1 MPFATPRIL
10 YFSAEESVVY
20 KSSGG
25 ALEVE
30 ARFEGRLGTEGALAA
45 FHGYLQDQ
53 RGALFA
59 VLADV
64 AGEDFHEEQVPYL
77 RGSDREQLLARRIA
91 QRYRDTRLAA
101 ALTLGQVTTAERR
114 NERVLLASFTNTQ
127 LLASWLDALEEAGTR
142 LAGVYSVPLL
152 APALAASL
160 GARDARV
167 LVVTVNRAGV
177 RQCYVEQGRL
187 RFARLE
193 RTVDLAPAAL
203 AAFVHSETQRLV
215 QYLVTLRAL
224 PRDGGPV
231 HAFVVAPP
239 GERAVFEQAL
249 PSDARLMVRTIDFA
263 DALRSAKLRRAPEGA
278 AAEALFVH
286 LAARK
291 PPSQQ
296 FASRDDRR
304 RYLLWQLQRGI
315 AGAGAA
321 AFLACALVGG
331 SRWVEAMGVRGQAA
345 EQALEARNAAQR
357 YERITASFPVTETST
372 ENLKV
377 TVVEFRRIA
386 ERAAAPEHALAH
398 VSRVLERYPQFEL
411 DTLRWSAGR
420 PNELRD
426 APKPAA
432 VAGAKPPAEDATLVL
447 VELSGRVN
455 ATQRNDYRGI
465 TAQVQGFAGSLIGD
479 GYDLVRTQLPFDVT
493 SEGTLSGDIGGQNES
508 GEAPRFTVTLA
519 RRLQ

>member
-1 MPFATPRIL
+1 MATPRIL
-10 YFSAEESVVY
+10 YFSAEESLVCR
-20 KSSGG
+20 SAGG
-25 ALEVE
+25 TLEVE
-30 ARFEGRLGTEGALAA
+30 ARFQGEGALAA
-45 FHGYLQDQ
+45 FSAYLEGQ

-59 VLADV
+59 VLADL

-77 RGSDREQLLARRIA
+77 RGSDREQLLARRLA

-101 ALTLGQVTTAERR
+101 ALSLGQVTTPERR

-152 APALAASL
+152 APALAATL
-160 GARDARV
+160 GAREQRV

-193 RTVDLAPAAL
+193 RSVELAPAAL

-215 QYLVTLRAL
+215 QYLLTLRAL
-224 PRDGGPV
+224 PREGAAV
-231 HAFVVAPP
+231 QAIVVAPP
-239 GERAVFEQAL
+239 GQRATFEQAL
-249 PSDARLMVRTIDFA
+249 PSDARLTVRVVDFA
-263 DALRSAKLRRAPEGA
+263 DALRAAKLRRAPQDA
-278 AAEALFVH
+278 LAEALFVQ
-286 LAARK
+286 LAAKR
-291 PPSQQ
+291 PPAQQ

-304 RYLLWQLQRGI
+304 RYRLWQLQR
-315 AGAGAA
+315 AVAAAGAA
-321 AFLACALVGG
+321 AFLACALVAG
-331 SRWVEAMGVRGQAA
+331 SRWLEAMGVREQAS
-345 EQALEARNAAQR
+345 EQALQARDAAQR

-386 ERAAAPEHALAH
+386 GRTAAPEHALAH

-411 DTLRWSAGR
+411 DSLRWSAGR

-426 APKPAA
+426 APKPPP
-432 VAGAKPPAEDATLVL
+432 GADDGALVL
-447 VELSGRVN
+447 LEVSGRVH

-479 GYDLVRTQLPFDVT
+479 GYELARTQLPFDVT
-493 SEGTLSGDIGGQNES
+493 SEGTLTGDIGGQSDAAES
-508 GEAPRFTVTLA
+508 PRFTVTLA

>member
-1 MPFATPRIL
+1 MATPRIL

-20 KSSGG
+20 RSSGG
-25 ALEVE
+25 ALDVE
-30 ARFEGRLGTEGALAA
+30 ARFQGDGALAEFRA
-45 FHGYLQDQ
+45 YLENQ

-77 RGSDREQLLARRIA
+77 RGGDREQLLARRLA

-101 ALTLGQVTTAERR
+101 ALSLGQVTTAERR

-152 APALAASL
+152 APALASSL
-160 GARDARV
+160 GAREPRV
-167 LVVTVNRAGV
+167 LVVTVNGAGV
-177 RQCYVEQGRL
+177 RQCYVEHGRL

-193 RTVDLAPAAL
+193 RSVDLAPAAL

-215 QYLVTLRAL
+215 QYLITLRAL

-231 HAFVVAPP
+231 HAIVVAPS
-239 GERAVFEQAL
+239 GERAVFEQVL
-249 PSDARLMVRTIDFA
+249 PSDARLMVRTVDFA
-263 DALRSAKLRRAPEGA
+263 DALRVVKLRRAPEGA
-278 AAEALFVH
+278 AAEALFVQ

-331 SRWVEAMGVRGQAA
+331 SRWLEAMGVRGQAA
-345 EQALEARNAAQR
+345 EQALAARNASQR

-386 ERAAAPEHALAH
+386 ERSASPEHALAH

-411 DTLRWSAGR
+411 DALRWSAGR
-420 PNELRD
+420 ANELRD
-426 APKPAA
+426 ALKP
-432 VAGAKPPAEDATLVL
+432 VAGAKPAAEDATLVL

-465 TAQVQGFAGSLIGD
+465 TAQVQGFAGSLIGE

-493 SEGTLSGDIGGQNES
+493 SEGTLTGDIGGQNDS
-508 GEAPRFTVTLA
+508 GEAPRFTVTLV